1 MNLAFFLRTH
11 FSFQLILSSLIGSL
25 LEAMATPLIVESFS
39 YPNGSLIRQPHS
51 PWAHSS
57 GKEGE
62 LQINSDAILLLES
75 NTEDV
80 SIPLFPPGNTTASP
94 DVLYAGFDL
103 TVLELPSGAGNYFAH
118 FLGSS
123 SSSFRG
129 RLFVIPSE
137 DEATGGFDLGIRSG
151 SLRNAFGLLLG
162 CVRHFGRFG
171 RFRMFSNVFGP
182 LSYVSDVF

>member
-103 TVLELPSGAGNYFAH
+103 TVLELPSGEGNYFAH
-118 FLGSS
+118 FRGSS

-137 DEATGGFDLGIRSG
+137 DEATGGFDLGISSG
-151 SLRNAFGLLLG
+151 SRLA
-162 CVRHFGRFG
+162 
-171 RFRMFSNVFGP
+171 
-182 LSYVSDVF
+182 